1 MNSTKHKLI
10 SQFRSA
16 LRCGLL
22 VASIG
27 AVSLQ
32 NNLCAGGMNNLSV
45 LAQSDLLGLASTDRV
60 LTSHEKRLD
69 QLKKELETISK
80 DIAKEVA
87 HEHELEEEIT
97 HLNKNLEGEKSNA
110 RLAHEFKDATFIV
123 ASDRSALAIQYESGD
138 RFRLMAKAD
147 LKQTKRV
154 KDLARD
160 LSIPIVL
167 KNDSSFEASC
177 LNLAKGDSFPGD
189 AVKVLKEHWK
199 VRQYVPVA
207 PNDDLPMIL
216 FRDLETNQDRIGYY
230 LGPQNGS
237 FQLVSLTGKRELVAR
252 DRIESGSSRI
262 GSRDELLVEPEANV
276 IDVAA
281 LEIAKHLGTDK
292 NTPSHQLVTI
302 SVEVDELE
310 EALKLSKQLDQ
321 TYNDSLL
328 DLLSRLNGQTYVP
341 DQRKQG
347 ARILRSYQMV
357 LHDQLSQRLV
367 DLGVPVGNREDLS
380 AIRDERKLSQSED
393 FDRRRFTPMTS
404 ASHMIT
410 ASVGKPE
417 SGGKFRVSIR
427 LNEINSA
434 RTLLEFDTDIGRP
447 AQRFPTDYF
456 IQSGAPTLLVDRSAS
471 GRTSRETAQSIKLP
485 ELEQS
490 TTDSRLV
497 VFAKLKDQ
505 NRIYDLFSNN
515 GQNIDNSRFSGKL
528 ISDPESLPNHQ
539 KFRWL
544 TWELARTAL
553 PKAGRVRS
561 LENDRIEIN
570 LGSNH
575 GVNPGAVFRV
585 MRQDSSGYH
594 GSTQIL
600 PMELKA
606 DTVLPDST
614 TAVVQH
620 DGLQQL
626 WPELNVDLD
635 DIVLLKG
642 LSNHVIKVESP
653 TASVLL
659 TPKDA
664 AKKLNVAFKNKG
676 QLGRLGI
683 TMGQVGDQMVTKM
696 LQGLKS
702 QGIQAFSVNSQ
713 NPTHLV
719 TSEISPLEASPDCG
733 KFAIQFSV
741 YSVKDNRS
749 VTLPAIRL
757 NSKEI
762 ANWQP

>member
-1 MNSTKHKLI
+1 M
-10 SQFRSA
+10 
-16 LRCGLL
+16 

-27 AVSLQ
+27 GVSLY
-32 NNLCAGGMNNLSV
+32 NNLCIAGIADLSI
-45 LAQSDLLGLASTDRV
+45 LAQSNLLGLASTDRV
-60 LTSHEKRLD
+60 LTSHEKRLE
-69 QLKKELETISK
+69 QLKKELETIHK
-80 DIAKEVA
+80 DIVKEEA
-87 HEHELEEEIT
+87 HQRDLEQEIT
-97 HLNKNLEGEKSNA
+97 HLNENLNQEKSNGK
-110 RLAHEFKDATFIV
+110 LIDEFKDATFIV
-123 ASDRSALAIQYESGD
+123 ASDRSAWAIRYDSGD

-147 LKQTKRV
+147 PKQTKRV

-160 LSIPIVL
+160 LSIPIVQ
-167 KNDSSFEASC
+167 KNDSAFEASC
-177 LNLAKGDSFPGD
+177 LNLTKGDSFPSD

-207 PNDDLPMIL
+207 PGEEIPMIL
-216 FRDLETNQDRIGYY
+216 FRDLETNQNRVGYY

-237 FQLVSLTGKRELVAR
+237 FQFVSMTGKREMVSR
-252 DRIESGSSRI
+252 DRMESGSSRI
-262 GSRDELLVEPEANV
+262 GRRDELLVEPEANV
-276 IDVAA
+276 IDFAA
-281 LEIAKHLGTDK
+281 LEIAKHLGTDQ

-310 EALKLSKQLDQ
+310 EALKLSKELDK

-347 ARILRSYQMV
+347 PRILRNYQMV

-380 AIRDERKLSQSED
+380 AIRDERKLSQAED

-404 ASHMIT
+404 ASHMVT

-427 LNEINSA
+427 LNEVNSG
-434 RTLLEFDTDIGRP
+434 RILLEFDTDVGRP
-447 AQRFPTDYF
+447 AQRYPTDYF
-456 IQSGAPTLLVDRSAS
+456 IQSGAPTLLVDRSAN
-471 GRTSRETAQSIKLP
+471 GKTTRESAQSIKLP
-485 ELEQS
+485 DLEQS

-497 VFAKLKDQ
+497 VFTKLKDQ
-505 NRIYDLFSNN
+505 NRVYDLFQSS
-515 GQNIDNSRFSGKL
+515 GQNIDRSRFSGKL
-528 ISDPESLPNHQ
+528 VSDPESLPNHQ

-561 LENDRIEIN
+561 VDNDRVEIN

-585 MRQDSSGYH
+585 MRQDSSGYQ

-626 WPELNVDLD
+626 WPELQVDLD

-713 NPTHLV
+713 NPTHVV

-733 KFAIQFSV
+733 KFAIQFTVHSI
-741 YSVKDNRS
+741 KDNRS
-749 VTLPAIRL
+749 VTIPAIRL
-757 NSKEI
+757 TSKEI